1 MRGPLRTEL
10 RDVRREMRTVAE
22 QAADRARMSAGEDY
36 ALVRDVMLD
45 QLAESLGRRI
55 TGVILI
61 LIGAT
66 FTLAA
71 DILSTLIT
79 SYDSSAGSGYLRSS
93 KEARP
98 FGDRHGRCPAAHQAA
113 QPRRCRPK
121 VRASV
126 GPSFAAPRDV
136 DGHQVRGGPGHSAL
150 HRLAATLG
158 PPDSTPDQL

>member
-1 MRGPLRTEL
+1 
-10 RDVRREMRTVAE
+10 VAE

-45 QLAESLGRRI
+45 QLAGSLGRRI

-79 SYDSSAGSGYLRSS
+79 SY
-93 KEARP
+93 
-98 FGDRHGRCPAAHQAA
+98 Q
-113 QPRRCRPK
+113 
-121 VRASV
+121 
-126 GPSFAAPRDV
+126 
-136 DGHQVRGGPGHSAL
+136 
-150 HRLAATLG
+150 
-158 PPDSTPDQL
+158 